1 MEHSQTEITAGQ
13 IMGQLRAIA
22 MANTTDLLSVRE
34 GQLEIRPTG
43 EMDENLC
50 AAIASMEKSAGGIK
64 VKFYD
69 KLKALELL
77 GKAMGIFDR
86 QPPAPT
92 GESPLL
98 RAILD
103 STTEAIDTHDIPE
116 LQQAA
121 AAGDDLVEQTQ
132 FQK

>member
-1 MEHSQTEITAGQ
+1 MEHSETEITTQQ
-13 IMGQLRAIA
+13 ILGQLRAIA
-22 MANTTDLLSVRE
+22 LAKTTDLLSVRE

-43 EMDENLC
+43 ELDAELC

-77 GKAMGIFDR
+77 GKAVGLFDR
-86 QPPAPT
+86 QPAAPP
-92 GESPLL
+92 GDSPLL
-98 RAILD
+98 QAILD
-103 STTEAIDTHDIPE
+103 STKEAIPTHDIQE

-121 AAGDDLVEQTQ
+121 AAGDDLVEQTGVQ
-132 FQK
+132 E

>member
-1 MEHSQTEITAGQ
+1 MD
-13 IMGQLRAIA
+13 QLRAIA
-22 MANTTDLLSVRE
+22 MARTTEVLSVRE
-34 GQLEIRPTG
+34 GQLEIRSTQELDG
-43 EMDENLC
+43 DLC
-50 AAIASMEKSAGGIK
+50 DAIASVEKSAGGIK

-86 QPPAPT
+86 QLPAQC

-98 RAILD
+98 QAILD
-103 STTEAIDTHDIPE
+103 STKEAIPIHDIPE

-121 AAGDDLVEQTQ
+121 AAGNDLVEQAGDEA
-132 FQK
+132 